1 MLPALCC
8 YDYCL
13 TLGDEILY
21 VWRKRLSISTLLFC
35 GIRYPAVINTV
46 FMILGLNSWPSWQSN
61 HVRTSGRSPKSHTDR
76 AYYRGQVMVFR
87 RIERGYAETDYSAS
101 CMVLVRTEMVLNII
115 LLTSAAGTHISAL

>member
-61 HVRTSGRSPKSHTDR
+61 YVRTPSRSPKSNTDR
-76 AYYRGQVMVFR
+76 ACYRGRVMVSR
-87 RIERGYAETDYSAS
+87 RIE
-101 CMVLVRTEMVLNII
+101 
-115 LLTSAAGTHISAL
+115 